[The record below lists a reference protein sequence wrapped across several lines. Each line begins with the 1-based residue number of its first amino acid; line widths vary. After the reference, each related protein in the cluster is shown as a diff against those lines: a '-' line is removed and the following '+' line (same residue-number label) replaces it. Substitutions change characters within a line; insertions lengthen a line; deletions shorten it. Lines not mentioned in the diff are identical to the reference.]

1 MANNASARK
10 RARQNDKLRA
20 HNASRR
26 SLLRSSIR
34 KVLRAIEARDKAAA
48 QAAFREAEPI
58 IDRMATHGIIH
69 GNTAARQ
76 KHRLVASL
84 KALQ

>member
-1 MANNASARK
+1 VANTVSARK

-26 SLLRSSIR
+26 SLLRSSIK
-34 KVLRAIEARDKAAA
+34 KVLHAIESKDKTAA
-48 QAAFREAEPI
+48 QAAFRAAEPI
-58 IDRMATHGIIH
+58 IDRMATQGIIH
-69 GNTAARQ
+69 GNTAARH
-76 KHRLVASL
+76 KHRIVARL